1 MKFIK
6 ILPILLCVFYLA
18 GCQVSENKDIK
29 MSHEQKILEEKI
41 TESVNTDKIEEIT
54 MQETDESDS
63 KSQEVMQVDEEKVNL
78 SEKDSNESDTIE
90 KINEY
95 MIPEQSFDVFLADWG
110 DVTFVS
116 CEPSPDEHNDWKV
129 ASFYLIKE
137 DQILYKFLYRFEN
150 NSSRGGIGLFHSV
163 GAVAFRDINDDQKD
177 DIIIIT
183 YYVSGAEST
192 DMVQLPSVTIYLA
205 GENEFYLA
213 EDMIVAV
220 EEQIVEKDRTI
231 QRICDFLQLEK
242 ERILQEQWQ
251 ASYRDIISNIDNI
264 ILADPCDLRKGL
276 RKYFYIGIHD
286 FDDNDVPEL
295 IIGDTVSIA
304 IFTYENNTSKKIADL
319 YEPEHWG
326 GINGLRF
333 IDNKLFLSNNGSD
346 GSGYVGFTYD
356 KGEYLTGIYDDYSPE
371 RAYINDKKV
380 SGEEFRQLF
389 NLTEFVQ
396 GKNNKMIIPP
406 ENCIIERIIIEDENR
421 EILIIKEE
429 EIEIDNLDFSIL
441 QW

>member
-18 GCQVSENKDIK
+18 GCQVSENEDVD
-29 MSHEQKILEEKI
+29 MSYKQEILEEYI
-41 TESVNTDKIEEIT
+41 TETHNTDIIEEIT
-54 MQETDESDS
+54 MQKTDESES
-63 KSQEVMQVDEEKVNL
+63 KSQEDMQNDEKEIKL
-78 SEKDSNESDTIE
+78 PEKDSNESDSIE
-90 KINEY
+90 KIKEY

-116 CEPSPDEHNDWKV
+116 CKPSDEPNDRKD

-137 DQILYKFLYRFEN
+137 DQILYKLPYSFEN
-150 NSSRGGIGLFHSV
+150 NSSRGSIGLFKSV
-163 GAVAFRDINDDQKD
+163 GAVAFRDLNDDQKD

-183 YYVSGAEST
+183 YYVSGAEPT
-192 DMVQLPSVTIYLA
+192 DMVPRSGVTIYLA

-220 EEQIVEKDRTI
+220 EEHIVEKDRTI
-231 QRICDFLQLEK
+231 QKICDFLQLEK

-251 ASYRDIISNIDNI
+251 ASYRDIICNRDE
-264 ILADPCDLRKGL
+264 ILANPYGLRKGTED
-276 RKYFYIGIHD
+276 YFYIGIHD
-286 FDDNDVPEL
+286 FDDNNVPEL
-295 IIGDTVSIA
+295 IIGDIVSVA

-319 YEPEHWG
+319 FEPVDWG
-326 GINGLRF
+326 GINGLHF
-333 IDNKLFLSNNGSD
+333 IDNKLFLESDGSD

-356 KGEYLTGIYDDYSPE
+356 KGEYLTGIYDDYSPD
-371 RAYINDKKV
+371 RAYINEKKV

-396 GKNNKMIIPP
+396 GKNIKSIKRP
-406 ENCIIERIIIEDENR
+406 ENCSIERIKIEQENKGT
-421 EILIIKEE
+421 LIIKGEE
-429 EIEIDNLDFSIL
+429 VEIENLDFSIL
-441 QW
+441 LY